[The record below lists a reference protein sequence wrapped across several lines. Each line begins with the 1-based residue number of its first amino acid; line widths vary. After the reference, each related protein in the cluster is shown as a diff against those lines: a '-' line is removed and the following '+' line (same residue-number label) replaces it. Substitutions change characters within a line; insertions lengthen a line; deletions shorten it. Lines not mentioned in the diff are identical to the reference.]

1 MISGTERR
9 WLLSAF
15 IILGVLCI
23 FFIGSKLGSPTSA
36 QAELQTG
43 TEGGILVI
51 PVQIERDSYGL
62 AMVDTVSQ
70 TLWIY
75 EINSRGPAHS
85 RLRLLAARSWR
96 YDRLLQQYNTSE
108 PKPEQVKMLLE
119 DLGRQPKE
127 QSKEKQQDLDINVL
141 EIVEPNSSNFS
152 GWRRK

>member
-75 EINSRGPAHS
+75 EINNRGPAHS

-119 DLGRQPKE
+119 DLGRQMKE

>member
-62 AMVDTVSQ
+62 AMVDTASQ
-70 TLWIY
+70 TLWLY

-119 DLGRQPKE
+119 DLGRQMKE
-127 QSKEKQQDLDINVL
+127 QSKEKQRDLDINVL
-141 EIVEPNSSNFS
+141 EIVEPNSNNFS
-152 GWRRK
+152 EWRRK

>member
-70 TLWIY
+70 TLWLY
-75 EINSRGPAHS
+75 EINNRGPAHS

-119 DLGRQPKE
+119 DLGRQMKE